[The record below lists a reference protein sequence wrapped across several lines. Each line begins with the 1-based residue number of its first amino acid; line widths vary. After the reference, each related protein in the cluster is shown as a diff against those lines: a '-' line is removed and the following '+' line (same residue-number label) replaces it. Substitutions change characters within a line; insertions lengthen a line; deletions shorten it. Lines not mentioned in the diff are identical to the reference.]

1 VKPRSF
7 YTDVA
12 ITALYRSRISLLVL
26 ATVALFSFLSTPDLC
41 SASDVDLNRLLESAR
56 ACETCR
62 LRADSLGQIR
72 ERLFRSADSLSF
84 SRREMISVGDESA
97 ERRLL
102 AMGQA
107 LAESIQVVAQAQ
119 MAHELVC
126 APLIDRYFES
136 IATMGIDL
144 SPRGDSANQAAID
157 SLLLVRN
164 RLQRHQDLS
173 VTTIK
178 APEIAGGDT
187 SENLRWKAIFTRDLA
202 DRVSRWLRIVNGER
216 ERLDTRQ
223 RLYNE
228 SRALL
233 GDEQFLDPTIGF
245 DNDGQEISEFDL
257 PQADGLSA
265 IIEELLRQMPEAAR
279 EDSEN
284 PLTEISNWLIFK
296 RQELIDHALG
306 LEAEAQ
312 RRERER

>member
-178 APEIAGGDT
+178 APEIAGGD
-187 SENLRWKAIFTRDLA
+187 
-202 DRVSRWLRIVNGER
+202 
-216 ERLDTRQ
+216 
-223 RLYNE
+223 
-228 SRALL
+228 
-233 GDEQFLDPTIGF
+233 EQFLDPTIGF